1 MEETDE
7 ITEPVVFCAPRVTG
21 WDAVR
26 ECLNDTDLRED
37 FTDRIEDRMNRRQ
50 RVNIAKLVAATTKEL
65 GSRYGKLVGE
75 VLWTAAKRTKILIED
90 EGGKLDV
97 YA

>member
-1 MEETDE
+1 MMEE
-7 ITEPVVFCAPRVTG
+7 INEPVMFGAPRFTD
-21 WDAVR
+21 WQAVR
-26 ECLNDTDLRED
+26 ECLADPQLRED
-37 FTDRIEDRMNRRQ
+37 FTDRIEDRMNRCQ
-50 RVNIAKLVAATTKEL
+50 RVNIAELVAATTKEL

-75 VLWTAAKRTKILIED
+75 VLWTAARRTKILIED